1 MEERMRT
8 GIKGILFDLDNTL
21 IDRQAAADAKVRKL
35 VDELFPQLQDEPVER
50 ENIVQKLLTWDEY
63 GSIPK
68 IHMYSM
74 LAKEYGL
81 SQEQVDALCQDWYDT
96 FGDYTVVFP
105 QARRVVEQLKKKYK
119 VGIVTNGNSHMQRR
133 KLELCGLADLFEV
146 IVISGEFKAHKP
158 DVEIFLEGAR
168 QLELPPEEI
177 AFVGDTFFTDII
189 GAYRA
194 GMQPIWIFANP
205 GQQCQAD
212 LPRIYRI
219 EELLDLL

>member
-1 MEERMRT
+1 MRT

-21 IDRQAAADAKVRKL
+21 INRQAAADTKYRKI
-35 VDELFPQLQDEPVER
+35 VDTLFPQLCEEPMER
-50 ENIVQKLLTWDEY
+50 ENIVQQLLTWDEY
-63 GSIPK
+63 GSIQK
-68 IHMYSM
+68 IHVYSM
-74 LAKEYGL
+74 LAEKYGI
-81 SQEQVDALCQDWYDT
+81 SQEQVDALCEDWNDT
-96 FGDYTVVFP
+96 FGDYTVVFS
-105 QARRVVEQLKKKYK
+105 QAREVVEQLKKKYK
-119 VGIVTNGNSHMQRR
+119 VGIVTNGNVFMQRR

-168 QLELPPEEI
+168 QLGLPAEEI
-177 AFVGDTFFTDII
+177 AFVGDTFATDII

-205 GQQCQAD
+205 SQQCQLD
-212 LPRIYRI
+212 LPRIYQI